1 MGVFAALQ
9 YIPLISCESVQYRI
23 NDSQYSITNLRFYVI
38 VCCKLTEVVVGLLS
52 AFVSIRPLGICS
64 FSVIRRSCCFQALS
78 CFFVSL
84 PHSTRLFLDQRVC
97 IVLPFAVSLLLFT
110 LSPYF
115 HFFLSSS
122 SPHPVMPPCSLPLLT
137 SSSSPAPPV
146 LLLQCCVPSV
156 AAVNEYLML

>member
-38 VCCKLTEVVVGLLS
+38 VCCKLTEVVV

-110 LSPYF
+110 LSPHF

-122 SPHPVMPPCSLPLLT
+122 SPHRFMPPCSLPLLT
-137 SSSSPAPPV
+137 SSSSPAPLFFSCSV
-146 LLLQCCVPSV
+146 VFLLLQQSM
-156 AAVNEYLML
+156 NI